1 MATILYEWENGEMDI
16 YEKRRTNLLKLLD
29 HNFDGYGRISALAKR
44 MEWKPSRAS
53 AVTREKNPKN
63 IGTQAARLI
72 ENEFDMPRNWLDEN
86 TSDDVELGG
95 ASKHKAKKTEQSGSQ
110 TIPLLKSQAE
120 IINWKENKSIE
131 NAETVQ
137 FPIFPIMD
145 LSASAY
151 VIEQSTNAMPP
162 MKPGDFYYIDPDR
175 EPKTGEKAVFPI
187 EGMLVVGVF
196 ERGLRTSRLL
206 FDNDQEQPESVKAS
220 DCLGV
225 VVMSMMSDFLKSFPS
240 T

>member
-1 MATILYEWENGEMDI
+1 MATNTDEWENGEMDI

-44 MEWKPSRAS
+44 MKWNPARAS

-63 IGTQAARLI
+63 LGNQAARLI
-72 ENEFDMPRNWLDEN
+72 EQEFDMPRNWLDEN
-86 TSDDVELGG
+86 TGDDIELAG
-95 ASKHKAKKTEQSGSQ
+95 ANAHLAKKTKQSGSQ
-110 TIPLLKSQAE
+110 TIPLLKTSEE
-120 IINWKENKSIE
+120 IIEWRDNKSIE
-131 NAETVQ
+131 SKETIQ
-137 FPIFPIMD
+137 FPVFPIMA

-151 VIEQSTNAMPP
+151 VIEESTNAMPP

-187 EGMLVVGVF
+187 DGMLVVGVF

-220 DCLGV
+220 ECLGV
-225 VVMSMMSDFLKSFPS
+225 VVMSMMGDFLKSLQ
-240 T
+240 